1 MRTMTTTRRRPYI
14 LPEAF
19 DQLRED
25 MSRGYDYNAALIN
38 VAIRFG
44 VASCDLRE
52 AYEARRRFE
61 TLTERAFYLTCA
73 AAVLAVV
80 LTY

>member
-1 MRTMTTTRRRPYI
+1 MNHATRRRPYI

-19 DQLRED
+19 DQLAEEMR
-25 MSRGYDYNAALIN
+25 SGHPYPSALIN
-38 VAIRFG
+38 VAVRFNI
-44 VASCDLRE
+44 ASHDLRE

-61 TLTERAFYLTCA
+61 TITERAFYVTCA
-73 AAVLAVV
+73 AAVLAVF